1 MNSDTKAVQE
11 SIESGSGEACPLDSP
26 LTGRIPGVLSLLA
39 IPGAVF
45 LNPLFFGLAGGLLGV
60 ISVLLSP
67 PRCRLLGS
75 AGMLGAVVVLGLA
88 RI

>member
-1 MNSDTKAVQE
+1 MNSGIKATRDAAE
-11 SIESGSGEACPLDSP
+11 TGNDEACPLDSP
-26 LTGRIPGVLSLLA
+26 LTGRFPGVLSLLA

-75 AGMLGAVVVLGLA
+75 AGMLGAVVVLVLA